1 MIGPTE
7 VTVTFEAEGA
17 QTRVRV
23 VHVEGDA
30 ELGDQWDSRVALFS
44 GGWNAALPALA
55 AFVEDD

>member
-1 MIGPTE
+1 M
-7 VTVTFEAEGA
+7 TFEAEGA